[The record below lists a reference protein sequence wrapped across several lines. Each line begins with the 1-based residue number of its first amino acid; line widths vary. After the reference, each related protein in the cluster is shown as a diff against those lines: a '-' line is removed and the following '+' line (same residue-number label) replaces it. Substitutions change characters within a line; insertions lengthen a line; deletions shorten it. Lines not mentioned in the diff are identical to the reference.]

1 MLRGV
6 QVLVGG
12 MALATVLATAGI
24 AEAQEPAAP
33 AAEQPAAAAQEP
45 EKPVLPLEGAATQIT
60 ILIKP
65 DKTADFE
72 SVIAKYKEALEKSEK
87 PARKQQLAG
96 MKFFKSTQQA
106 QGNDVYI
113 VYVDP
118 VVKDEEYDISRVIA
132 EVFAFMVATSAVVTL
147 APSMR
152 SRWNRT
158 PASSTK
164 RPARTRTSAT

>member
-6 QVLVGG
+6 QVVVSG
-12 MALATVLATAGI
+12 MAVGALL
-24 AEAQEPAAP
+24 
-33 AAEQPAAAAQEP
+33 AAASVVRAQDAP
-45 EKPVLPLEGAATQIT
+45 SKPVLPLEGDAVVMT

-106 QGNDVYI
+106 QGNSVYI
-113 VYVDP
+113 LYVDP

-132 EVFAFMVATSAVVTL
+132 EVFPTEVQDVFNKYKEAFAGRAITALNKV
-147 APSMR
+147 P
-152 SRWNRT
+152 
-158 PASSTK
+158 
-164 RPARTRTSAT
+164 

>member
-6 QVLVGG
+6 LGVVSG
-12 MALATVLATAGI
+12 MALGVLLVTAS
-24 AEAQEPAAP
+24 AAQAQDAP
-33 AAEQPAAAAQEP
+33 A
-45 EKPVLPLEGAATQIT
+45 KPVLPLEGDAVVMT

-72 SVIAKYKEALEKSEK
+72 SVIAKYKESLEKSEK

-106 QGNDVYI
+106 QGNAVYI

-132 EVFAFMVATSAVVTL
+132 EVFPTEVQDVFNKYKEAFAGRAITALNKV
-147 APSMR
+147 
-152 SRWNRT
+152 
-158 PASSTK
+158 K
-164 RPARTRTSAT
+164 